1 MPGDPSFSQ
10 GWIGILMLLAISWGA
25 SEDRRNI
32 RWRLVAGA
40 IFLQFVIVLV
50 MVKIPLLQ
58 DMFLSLNRVTLALS
72 DATRAGTS
80 MVFGYVGGGSP
91 PFAMEQPGNSFILAF
106 QALPLV
112 LVVSALSALLYY
124 WRVLPI
130 VVKFCSGILQKTLGV
145 GGAVGI
151 GAAANIF
158 VGMVEAPL
166 LIRPYL
172 AAMSRGELFMVMT
185 CGMSTIAGTV
195 LVLYAQI
202 LEPVLPAALGHV
214 LTASL
219 ISAPA
224 ALMISHLLIPD
235 TGALTGA
242 RELARSDA
250 HGSMDAVVKGVVD
263 GVGLLLNIV
272 AMLIVFVALV
282 GLVNQLLTLLPLG
295 ETPLTLQ
302 TLLGWLLAPLAW
314 TLGIPWS
321 EAVVAG
327 GLIGTKTVLNE
338 FVAYLNLAS
347 LPAEVISPRSRLIL
361 VYAMCGFANFG
372 SLGIMI
378 GGMGAMVP
386 DRRREIVGLGLKSI
400 LSGTMAT
407 CITGAII
414 GLLN

>member
-1 MPGDPSFSQ
+1 MSGDPTFSQ
-10 GWIGILMLLAISWGA
+10 GWIGILLLLTTAWGF
-25 SEDRRNI
+25 SEDRRNV
-32 RWRLVAGA
+32 RWRLVVGA
-40 IFLQFVIVLV
+40 MLLQLVIVLV
-50 MVKIPLLQ
+50 MLRVPLLQ
-58 DMFLSLNRVTLALS
+58 DVFLSLNRVTLALS
-72 DATRAGTS
+72 DATKAGTS
-80 MVFGYVGGGSP
+80 LVFGYIGGGP
-91 PFAMEQPGNSFILAF
+91 TPFGMEQPANSFILAF

-124 WRVLPI
+124 WRVLPL
-130 VVKFCSGILQKTLGV
+130 VVKFCSAILQRTLGV

-172 AAMSRGELFMVMT
+172 HAMSRGELFMVMT

-235 TGALTGA
+235 TGDRTGA
-242 RELARSDA
+242 GELACSDA
-250 HGSMDAVVKGVVD
+250 HGSMDAVVKGVID

-282 GLVNQLLTLLPLG
+282 SLVNHLLALIPAG
-295 ETPLTLQ
+295 ESPLTLQ
-302 TLLGWLLAPLAW
+302 SLLGWLLAPLAW

-321 EAVVAG
+321 EAVTAG

-338 FVAYLNLAS
+338 FVAYLNLSA
-347 LPAEVISPRSRLIL
+347 LPPEALSPRSRLIL
-361 VYAMCGFANFG
+361 IYAMCGFANFG

-386 DRRREIVGLGLKSI
+386 ERRRDLVGLGMKSV